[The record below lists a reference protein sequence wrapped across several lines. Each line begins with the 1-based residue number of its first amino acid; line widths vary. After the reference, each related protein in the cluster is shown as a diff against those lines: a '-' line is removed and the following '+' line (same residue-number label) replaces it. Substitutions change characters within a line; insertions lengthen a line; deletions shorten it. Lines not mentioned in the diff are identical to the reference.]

1 MSAMVIICMMYS
13 LNQLHIQYQR
23 HLFSTLQYHGEGRKV
38 LSLYKL
44 HQYQQDI
51 NHNAA
56 VLPDMI
62 RHFAPNTGKQQWSL
76 SMAKAM
82 KRAQLED
89 TEEEQEPH
97 DHNKKDGKAK
107 MLDEI
112 DGYNYFVDTQDDKE
126 HEKDKNQ
133 HAVQKTFYDHTIEMM
148 NSYDLPESN
157 NSNNFK
163 NDQVGIG
170 NRVRSHSL
178 FEKGDIHGT
187 GMIENLSKQPRVIG
201 KGMPEHKLQGR
212 NETRVIGKDMP
223 EHKLQGRNETRV
235 KGKGMPEH
243 KHQGRNE
250 PRVIGK
256 DMPEHKHQG
265 RNETRV
271 IGKDMPEHKLQG
283 RNETRVIGTG
293 MPEHKLQGWNE
304 TRVIGTG
311 MPEHK
316 HQGRNETRVIGT
328 GMPEHKHETRVI
340 GKGMPEHM
348 HETRVI
354 GKGMTEHHFLRSALK
369 PMEHEIHNNSV
380 KNTRNNDTRHW
391 PQVHSLVTSSTYA
404 NVINKQSD
412 KQTMLMMPLV
422 VNETSP
428 QNLTSTSNLESKLH
442 QSVDRMN
449 MVQSYIKRE
458 HQSVDRMNMIQ
469 FHTKRGHQSID
480 KMNMV
485 QSHIKRGHQSVDRM
499 NMVQSHI
506 KRGHPNINRINIDKT
521 NDTVGSE
528 TVQSHIKRG
537 HPNINRMN
545 IDKTNN
551 IEVADMFWSH
561 IKRRHQHVDMDI
573 DKPYDTVQSHHIKR
587 IESDILQGGPHH
599 QYKMYIEMRGRLGNN
614 MFQFA
619 SLYSIARALNRTP
632 VISDSYELF
641 DAFNRNLRRVVL
653 VDQPESHVKI
663 VSETFGGMYSTSLYN
678 LPNMDLQ
685 LCCYLQSWKYFVEY
699 AHEIHSFFQFKDWI
713 QIRAKSILSSAS
725 NLYRIKN
732 RLDSSSHITY
742 VGVHVRRTDVRTP
755 IHLDRGYKAAS
766 LSYIYKSMD
775 YFRRKHANV
784 YFIVCSDNMQWCER
798 YLSKPDVYF
807 VEDQD
812 SIVDM
817 AVLTKCNHTI
827 MTVGT
832 FSWWAAWLTGGDVTY
847 YSNWPRPHTE
857 ISDTYNHDDYFMPHW
872 KPIGD

>member
-1 MSAMVIICMMYS
+1 MMYS

-235 KGKGMPEH
+235 
-243 KHQGRNE
+243 
-250 PRVIGK
+250 
-256 DMPEHKHQG
+256 
-265 RNETRV
+265 
-271 IGKDMPEHKLQG
+271 
-283 RNETRVIGTG
+283 
-293 MPEHKLQGWNE
+293 
-304 TRVIGTG
+304 
-311 MPEHK
+311 
-316 HQGRNETRVIGT
+316 IGT

-369 PMEHEIHNNSV
+369 PVEHEIHNNSV

-713 QIRAKSILSSAS
+713 QIRAKGILSSAS